1 MNPTKLSTL
10 ITGTLIIAML
20 CISPSIGSS
29 ITSIDYDYT
38 EIKQS
43 LNYLDSNHV
52 WMEENAWMDISDE
65 GEIWSYVSIRS
76 NDLSFDQLKFE
87 DLFPPEIQEILAWS
101 NMHTWDA
108 NHPQDQNLHFDFT
121 FRTNIPEIAENAAIL
136 ILDAMQTQVA
146 FFDLEFIGS
155 YGYDENHGNGFEEFT
170 RVEYSGHIDWIN
182 MIKLIDNSIPRNYG
196 GLSSTIN
203 VNEAQNLNFNFW
215 PDGDGVSGEIGVN
228 FQDYIS
234 EMMGGHKLELGTFF

>member
-1 MNPTKLSTL
+1 M
-10 ITGTLIIAML
+10 
-20 CISPSIGSS
+20 CIR
-29 ITSIDYDYT
+29 DR
-38 EIKQS
+38 
-43 LNYLDSNHV
+43 NYLDSNHV

-101 NMHTWDA
+101 NMHTWNA

-170 RVEYSGHIDWIN
+170 RVEYSGHIDWILS
-182 MIKLIDNSIPRNYG
+182 LIHI
-196 GLSSTIN
+196 
-203 VNEAQNLNFNFW
+203 
-215 PDGDGVSGEIGVN
+215 
-228 FQDYIS
+228 
-234 EMMGGHKLELGTFF
+234 